1 MPIRKRLLGFA
12 FASSDLLV
20 ELSPDGAVAMVLGSG
35 PVASVGPAAFQSQP
49 FVDRLTTESA
59 RKLTP
64 ILKGLKPGGRL
75 GPIEIQMNCGDGLI
89 RRAALNIFMLPE
101 LAPNASCSIRY
112 EGPAFRQ
119 TEAET
124 PPILSPVAFMARAR
138 SVLEDPVAGD
148 NLALAFIDIAGL
160 AQPGDTVDQATA
172 RVEAVMQSASVGG
185 ASATRLTHERY
196 ALLRDRDDTRDL
208 AGEIREVGHAEG
220 LNLIVSAAEATLT
233 GQTPLNALRALRFAV
248 EGCLKEGGLENP
260 EIAFGAALTRTLQDA
275 EAFRTMVKDRA
286 FTLHYQPIV
295 DLKTGAVHHF
305 EALARLSGDN
315 SPAAA
320 IHMAEEL
327 AMIESFDLAVA
338 EKALLRL
345 RKPGSGLLKIA
356 INVSGASLTGDGY
369 VQSLLR
375 MTSAAPDE
383 RRRLIVEVTESAAM
397 ADLGAVNR
405 RLGALRE
412 AGMKVCIDD
421 FGAGSASFDYVRK
434 LAVDTVKFD
443 GKFIRDLERD
453 ANSRT
458 LVAHLVELCGSMKMS
473 TIAEMVETEAV
484 ATILRGLGVSYGQGW
499 LFGKAEAEPRTVLPT
514 AAPARRRGAVEAW
527 G

>member
-12 FASSDLLV
+12 FASSDLLI

-49 FVDRLTTESA
+49 FVDRLTAESA
-59 RKLTP
+59 RKVTT

-75 GPIEIQMNCGDGLI
+75 GPIEIQMDCGAGLI

-112 EGPAFRQ
+112 EGPAFQ
-119 TEAET
+119 LAATET
-124 PPILSPVAFMARAR
+124 PPILSPGAFMARAR
-138 SVLEDPVAGD
+138 TVLEDPTGGD
-148 NLALAFIDIAGL
+148 NLALAFIDVAGL
-160 AQPGDTVDQATA
+160 SRPGDTPDQATA
-172 RVEAVMQSASVGG
+172 RVEAVMQSASIGG

-196 ALLRDRDDTRDL
+196 ALLRDVNDTRDL

-220 LNLIVSAAEATLT
+220 LNLLVSVAGATLA

-248 EGCLKEGGLENP
+248 EGCLREGGLDNP
-260 EIAFGAALTRTLQDA
+260 EIAFNAALARTVQDA
-275 EAFRTMVKDRA
+275 DAFRNMVKDRA

-295 DLKTGAVHHF
+295 DLRTGAVHHF
-305 EALARLSGDN
+305 EALARFSGDN

-356 INVSGASLTGDGY
+356 INVSGASLSSDSY

-375 MTSAAPDE
+375 MTAAAPDE
-383 RRRLIVEVTESAAM
+383 RRRLIVEVTESAAL
-397 ADLGAVNR
+397 ADLDAANR

-412 AGMKVCIDD
+412 AGMKLCIDD
-421 FGAGSASFDYVRK
+421 FGAGSATFDYVRK
-434 LAVDTVKFD
+434 LVVDTVKFD

-458 LVAHLVELCGSMKMS
+458 LIAHLVELCGSMKMA
-473 TIAEMVETEAV
+473 TIAEMVETEAT
-484 ATILRGLGVSYGQGW
+484 ADILRSLGVNYGQGW
-499 LFGKAEAEPRTVLPT
+499 LFGRAEVEPRTVLQT
-514 AAPARRRGAVEAW
+514 SAPVRRRGAVEAW